1 MGSIFGLIILVLDII
16 AIVGVLKSS
25 MGTGKM
31 TLWIILI
38 IIMPVVGV
46 MLYFFNWQEE
56 LVFRNR
62 VHVNIKR

>member
-38 IIMPVVGV
+38 IIMPVVGI

-62 VHVNIKR
+62 VYVNIKR